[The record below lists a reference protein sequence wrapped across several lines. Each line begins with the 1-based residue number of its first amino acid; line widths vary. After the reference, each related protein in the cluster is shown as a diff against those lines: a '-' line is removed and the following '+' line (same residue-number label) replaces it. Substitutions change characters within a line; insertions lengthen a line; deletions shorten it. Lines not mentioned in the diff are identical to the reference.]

1 MTANFIINTLLFL
14 QSGERKRILFS
25 PKKKSKNTCKDIVQ
39 RMCFRDCHFLKV
51 LDCGF
56 YLSVIGGKTSLI
68 LTILKLGQRQGL
80 CKMSPEGLFCLLI
93 FRSMEMLLKA
103 AHFKADGTLVCQGCW
118 VAPTKLGS
126 LQYRYLHSRYKS
138 WSGHCGFSQ
147 WTDIECVIQVHLN
160 FLFKQ
165 QEKLF
170 LDYLRSEMHSVQIQ
184 DPSSIKVWSVSR
196 SQAWCMEGISPKYLE

>member
-39 RMCFRDCHFLKV
+39 RMCFRDWHFLKV
-51 LDCGF
+51 FDCGF

-68 LTILKLGQRQGL
+68 LTTLKFGQRQEF
-80 CKMSPEGLFCLLI
+80 CKMSPEGLFYLLI

-126 LQYRYLHSRYKS
+126 LQYRYYRYYRYYTQDTRADRVTVGS
-138 WSGHCGFSQ
+138 ANG
-147 WTDIECVIQVHLN
+147 
-160 FLFKQ
+160 
-165 QEKLF
+165 
-170 LDYLRSEMHSVQIQ
+170 QI
-184 DPSSIKVWSVSR
+184 I
-196 SQAWCMEGISPKYLE
+196 